1 MQRPIMNPIFPD
13 ASKSKI
19 KQKVPLWKRIV
30 NLPNTLIGLL
40 LADIFFWRSN
50 RLRIEE
56 GTVIG
61 RVFQATLYRLLFVPL
76 FTVLVVLAMVY
87 LATHPPKPMTTADP
101 LSQGIY
107 YDPIQFKSADGTDL
121 EGWLVPIIDANLII
135 EQREK
140 ALRAK
145 FPAVILVHDY
155 GSSRLQMLPIVQSLH
170 EAGYVLL
177 VPTLRGTAT
186 SNGAST
192 FGIKE
197 AADVQGAIQLL
208 KKRNGIDS
216 TRIAVLGI
224 GTGAN
229 AAIIAAGHERV
240 AALVLDHPVRD
251 DDQIVRNYLGPPPP
265 WSHSMNHLCKW
276 TFEVAFRVDAE
287 ELDLERHAVALA
299 AQPVLMFDTSSAP
312 NSFRTQGKE
321 DIKTFLARY
330 IGDKPKMPTAGI
342 DMRR

>member
-13 ASKSKI
+13 ASKSKV
-19 KQKVPLWKRIV
+19 KLEVPLWKRIL
-30 NLPNTLIGLL
+30 NLPDTLIKLL

-56 GTVIG
+56 GSVIG

-87 LATHPPKPMTTADP
+87 LATHPPRPVTTADP
-101 LSQGIY
+101 QSMGIY
-107 YDPIQFKSADGTDL
+107 YEKVDFKSVDGTDL
-121 EGWLVPIIDANLII
+121 EGWLIPILDAQTII
-135 EQREK
+135 EQKER

-145 FPAVILVHDY
+145 YPAVILVHDY
-155 GSSRLQMLPIVQSLH
+155 GNTRLEMLPIVQSLH
-170 EAGYVLL
+170 EAGYVLF
-177 VPTLRGTAT
+177 VPTLRGNSTTAAAT
-186 SNGAST
+186 T

-197 AADVQGAIQLL
+197 SGDVQAAIQLL
-208 KKRNGIDS
+208 RKRNGID
-216 TRIAVLGI
+216 TNRIAVLGI

-229 AAIIAAGHERV
+229 AALLAAERDRV

-251 DDQIVRNYLGPPPP
+251 DDQVVRNYLGPPPP

-276 TFEVAFRVDAE
+276 SFEIAFRVDAE

-312 NSFRTQGKE
+312 NCFRSQGKE
-321 DIKTFLARY
+321 EIKQFLARY
-330 IGDKPKMPTAGI
+330 LGDRPAMPTAGI

>member
-13 ASKSKI
+13 ASKSKVKI
-19 KQKVPLWKRIV
+19 QVPLWKRIL
-30 NLPNTLIGLL
+30 NLPDTLIKML

-56 GTVIG
+56 GSVIG

-76 FTVLVVLAMVY
+76 FAVLVVLAMVY
-87 LATHPPKPMTTADP
+87 LATHPPRPVTIADP
-101 LSQGIY
+101 QSMGIY
-107 YDPIQFKSADGTDL
+107 YDKVDLKSADGTDL
-121 EGWLVPIIDANLII
+121 EAWLVPILDAQTII
-135 EQREK
+135 EQKER

-145 FPAVILVHDY
+145 YPAVILVHDY
-155 GSSRLQMLPIVQSLH
+155 ANTRLEMLPIVQSLH
-170 EAGYVLL
+170 EANYLLL

-186 SNGAST
+186 SASAST

-197 AADVQGAIQLL
+197 AADVQGAIQFLR
-208 KKRNGIDS
+208 KRNGVD
-216 TRIAVLGI
+216 TNRIAILGI

-229 AAIIAAGHERV
+229 AAILAAERERV
-240 AALVLDHPVRD
+240 SALILDHPVRD

-265 WSHSMNHLCKW
+265 WSHSLNHLCKW
-276 TFEVAFRVDAE
+276 SFEVAFRVDAE

-312 NSFRTQGKE
+312 NCFRSQGKE
-321 DIKTFLARY
+321 EIKQFLAKY
-330 IGDKPKMPTAGI
+330 LGDRPVMPTAGI